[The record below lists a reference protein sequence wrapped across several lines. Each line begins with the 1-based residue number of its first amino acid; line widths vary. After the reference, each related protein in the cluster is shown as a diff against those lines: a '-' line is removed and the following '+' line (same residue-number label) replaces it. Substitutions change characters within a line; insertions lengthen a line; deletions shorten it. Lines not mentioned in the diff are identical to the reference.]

1 MQYFFVTGSPKSG
14 TTWLQK
20 MLDGHQQVVCS
31 GEGAFIERIASPIAK
46 MREDYNKHQTLVAER
61 VYGHRSYY
69 EPISMSDIAP
79 AIRLIIMS
87 LMNKRVYDGVLAI
100 GDKTPRHNFFLL
112 GLDSLFPEAKFINIV
127 RHPYDVAVS
136 KLFHASRAG
145 YEDALE
151 AGSASRAPMV
161 EQAAKDWA
169 VAQQRVA
176 DFKQKYPG
184 RMIEVKYEKLLEQ
197 PVEEATKLFKYLGV
211 SLDQDIVKAA
221 VDAASFET
229 LSGGRSPGAEDPNSF
244 FRKGIAGDWKN
255 QFEPAMTQLVDS
267 HCLQIMKRY
276 GYETGK
282 AAGAK

>member
-20 MLDGHQQVVCS
+20 TLDGHSEVVCS
-31 GEGAFIERIASPIAK
+31 GEGAFMERIANPIAK
-46 MREDYNKHQTLVAER
+46 MREDYNSYQKLVAER

-69 EPISMSDIAP
+69 DPIGISDVSP
-79 AIRLIIMS
+79 AIRSIIIS
-87 LMNKRVYDGVLAI
+87 LMSKRAYEGALAV
-100 GDKTPRHNFFLL
+100 GDKTPRHNFFLP
-112 GLDSLFPEAKFINIV
+112 GLNKLFPDAKFINIV

-151 AGSASRAPMV
+151 TGSASRAPMV

-169 VAQQRVA
+169 SAQQRVA
-176 DFKQKYPG
+176 DFKQKHPG

-197 PVEEATKLFKYLGV
+197 PVEEATKLFKHLGV

-221 VDAASFET
+221 VDAASFEN
-229 LSGGRSPGAEDPNSF
+229 LSGGRSPGAEDPASF

-267 HCLQIMKRY
+267 HCLPIMKRY
-276 GYETGK
+276 GYETGQ

>member
-20 MLDGHQQVVCS
+20 TLDSHPEVVCS
-31 GEGAFIERIASPIAK
+31 GEGAFIERIAKPIVN
-46 MREDYNKHQTLVAER
+46 MREEYNKHQALVANR

-69 EPISMSDIAP
+69 EPIGMADISP
-79 AIRLIIMS
+79 AIREIILS
-87 LMNKRVYDGVLAI
+87 LMNKRAYEGVLAI

-112 GLDSLFPEAKFINIV
+112 GLDSLFPTAKFINIV

-145 YEDALE
+145 HEGALE
-151 AGSASRAPMV
+151 AGSAARAPLV

-176 DFKQKYPG
+176 EFKQKHPG
-184 RMIEVKYEKLLEQ
+184 RIIEVKYEKLLEQ
-197 PVEEATKLFKYLGV
+197 PVEEATKLFRYLGV
-211 SLDQDIVKAA
+211 RIDHDTVEAA
-221 VDAASFET
+221 VESASFEK
-229 LSGGRSPGAEDPNSF
+229 LSGGRSRGAEDPSSF

-255 QFEPAMTQLVDS
+255 QFEPAMTQLVDA

-282 AAGAK
+282 AVGAK